1 MELGHSNGP
10 ESPTTP
16 ATGLQTGRSEAER
29 REANRLANQRFRDR
43 QKKRQ
48 LACALG
54 EPQSALFAERESFE
68 RSLTEMRRERDGA
81 QDALKKQEQQNAKL
95 MTRVL
100 TVKRQL
106 TKAQGTSKRLRSE
119 LDKAKSEVVS
129 LMHDL
134 PTPSHDCN

>member
-1 MELGHSNGP
+1 
-10 ESPTTP
+10 
-16 ATGLQTGRSEAER
+16 
-29 REANRLANQRFRDR
+29 
-43 QKKRQ
+43 
-48 LACALG
+48 
-54 EPQSALFAERESFE
+54 
-68 RSLTEMRRERDGA
+68 MRRERDGA